1 MKTWN
6 LFVLLWQQAWFAL
19 GANRLRSFLTVLG
32 VVIGVASVIMMLA
45 IGEGSRQSVAKTIS
59 SLGSNQL
66 YVLSG
71 SSGTGGPGPR
81 AAAGSLPNLTFDD
94 AAAISELQ
102 SVAAAAPVHTVPA
115 QIVFADKNKATSVTG
130 STLAYLRINN
140 ATIAQ
145 GQAFTEADLR
155 NAANVVVIGDT
166 VVKALFPDR
175 SPIGE
180 VVRLQRQTFTV
191 IGTLKAKGQGFG
203 GQDQDDVVLM
213 PITTAQRKLAGTVFP
228 NTVGMMMVES
238 KFPEQKG
245 YTEQEI
251 VGLLRQRHRIAP
263 GADNDFSVRDVSAL
277 TDTLKLTS
285 TILSVL
291 LGTIAFI
298 SLFVGGIGI
307 MNIMLVSVTERT
319 REIGVRM
326 AIGASRASVLG
337 QFLIEAVM
345 LSLLGAVI
353 GMIMGVGVA
362 VLISFS
368 GVLSPVFSVNTIVVA
383 MSVAVVVGVA
393 FGYWPAR
400 QAAQL
405 QPVEALRYQ

>member
-1 MKTWN
+1 MSGLN
-6 LFVLLWQQAWFAL
+6 LILILWQQAWFAI

-45 IGEGSRQSVAKTIS
+45 IGEGSRQSVAKTIG

-66 YVLSG
+66 YLVSG
-71 SSGTGGPGPR
+71 APGSGGPGAR
-81 AAAGSLPNLTFDD
+81 GASGGLPNLTFDD
-94 AAAISELQ
+94 IAAVSELY

-115 QIVFADKNKATSVTG
+115 QIIYADKNRATSVTG
-130 STLAYLRINN
+130 STPAYFRINN
-140 ATIAQ
+140 AVIAQ
-145 GQAFTEADLR
+145 GQPYTEADVR
-155 NAANVVVIGDT
+155 NAANVVVIGET
-166 VVKALFPDR
+166 VVRTLFPDR

-213 PITTAQRKLAGTVFP
+213 PVTTAQRKLSGTAFP
-228 NTVGMMMVES
+228 NTVGVAMIES
-238 KFPEQKG
+238 RLPEQKG
-245 YTEQEI
+245 YTEQE
-251 VGLLRQRHRIAP
+251 VTSLMRQRHRIAP
-263 GADNDFSVRDVSAL
+263 GADADFSVRDVSAL

-326 AIGASRASVLG
+326 AIGASRRSVLG
-337 QFLIEAVM
+337 QFLIEAIL

-353 GMIMGVGVA
+353 GMLVGVGVSW
-362 VLISFS
+362 LISLS
-368 GVLSPVFSVNTIVVA
+368 GMLTPVFSSTTIIVS
-383 MSVAVVVGVA
+383 MSVAIIVGVA

-400 QAAQL
+400 QAAAL